1 MAGERMVN
9 DGAREIAGVPQ
20 LLTYEAEG
28 DFNIMVIDLLGPS
41 LEDLFNHCNRQFSE
55 KTVLMLADQLIR
67 RLEYLHERNLVHRD
81 VKPDNFLMGV
91 GKKSN
96 VVYVIDFG
104 LAKKY
109 KDSRYG
115 THLEYR
121 ENKQLTGTARYA
133 SLSTHLGI
141 EQSRRDDLESLGYVL
156 LYLLRGGLPW
166 QGLKAKDKNQ
176 KYSRITDK
184 KIVTPVEELIAGYP
198 EEFGVYLNYCRSLKF
213 EEKPDYKY
221 LRGIFRTLFF
231 NKGYS
236 YDFQWDWLTFNHS
249 DSAASSSAAASS
261 SRATASSSTDAS
273 LPTDSKQ
280 RNGTNLPSAS
290 AAAPLAAPA
299 TSSPAGTSFRRNSK
313 RRSGEDDEAQ
323 V

>member
-1 MAGERMVN
+1 
-9 DGAREIAGVPQ
+9 
-20 LLTYEAEG
+20 
-28 DFNIMVIDLLGPS
+28 
-41 LEDLFNHCNRQFSE
+41 
-55 KTVLMLADQLIR
+55 LADQLIR

-109 KDSRYG
+109 RDSRYG

-184 KIVTPVEELIAGYP
+184 KIVTPIEELIAGYP
-198 EEFGVYLNYCRSLKF
+198 DEFGVYLNYCRSLKF
-213 EEKPDYKY
+213 EEKPDYRY
-221 LRGIFRTLFF
+221 LRGLFRTLFF
-231 NKGYS
+231 ERGYT
-236 YDFQWDWLTFNHS
+236 YDFAWDWLSTPGGFRAEDVRGS
-249 DSAASSSAAASS
+249 SSSSKSASSSVAATSSSMPVTGLSPSGAAVDPLGASSSANPTTATTTTNATSS
-261 SRATASSSTDAS
+261 SRNGGLNASGSVLTAAASNVAVSGHSPMPSTISTPSS
-273 LPTDSKQ
+273 
-280 RNGTNLPSAS
+280 N
-290 AAAPLAAPA
+290 AAAPNASNAA
-299 TSSPAGTSFRRNSK
+299 TSGTSFRRSSRK
-313 RRSGEDDEAQ
+313 RVTEPEEGA
-323 V
+323 

>member
-1 MAGERMVN
+1 
-9 DGAREIAGVPQ
+9 
-20 LLTYEAEG
+20 
-28 DFNIMVIDLLGPS
+28 MVIDLLGPS
-41 LEDLFNHCNRQFSE
+41 LEDLFNQCNRKFSE

-91 GKKSN
+91 GKRSN

-109 KDSRYG
+109 RDSRYG

-184 KIVTPVEELIAGYP
+184 KILTPIEELVEGYP

-221 LRGIFRTLFF
+221 LRGLFRALFF
-231 NKGYS
+231 QRGYA
-236 YDFQWDWLTFNHS
+236 YDFQWDWLIPT
-249 DSAASSSAAASS
+249 SAGSSSSVASSSAAP
-261 SRATASSSTDAS
+261 SSSTPVLDAG
-273 LPTDSKQ
+273 
-280 RNGTNLPSAS
+280 RNGSSPVVTANASVLAAASTTAQAATPLTTNTSSS
-290 AAAPLAAPA
+290 AAQPPA
-299 TSSPAGTSFRRNSK
+299 SGSSFRRSSK
-313 RRSGEDDEAQ
+313 RRTEEDDAGGT
-323 V
+323 

>member
-1 MAGERMVN
+1 
-9 DGAREIAGVPQ
+9 
-20 LLTYEAEG
+20 
-28 DFNIMVIDLLGPS
+28 MVIDLLGPS
-41 LEDLFNHCNRQFSE
+41 LEDLFNQCNRKFSE

-67 RLEYLHERNLVHRD
+67 RLEYLHDRNLVHRD

-91 GKKSN
+91 GKRSN

-109 KDSRYG
+109 RDSRYG

-184 KIVTPVEELIAGYP
+184 KILTPIEELIDGYP
-198 EEFGVYLNYCRSLKF
+198 DEFGIYLNYCRSLKF

-221 LRGIFRTLFF
+221 LRGLFRTLFYQR
-231 NKGYS
+231 GYA
-236 YDFQWDWLTFNHS
+236 YDFQWDWLVPGS
-249 DSAASSSAAASS
+249 SSSSSSAAPSSSSIESSGRNGSSPAAAPNSLLAAASTTAQAATPLTTNTTSSSAAA
-261 SRATASSSTDAS
+261 A
-273 LPTDSKQ
+273 Q
-280 RNGTNLPSAS
+280 PS
-290 AAAPLAAPA
+290 PA
-299 TSSPAGTSFRRNSK
+299 TGSSFRRSSK
-313 RRSGEDDEAQ
+313 RRVEDGDDAGPSG